1 MKYLV
6 MECSL
11 GYAVV
16 LDNEG
21 RFKRI
26 PNLGYEVGQELD
38 YVEEL
43 SMTEKLS
50 MIERSPSN
58 RSRVKRWI
66 AVAACFCILLLGGTL
81 WRAPAGTVRIKINPD
96 VRMTVNRF
104 DRVVKLEG
112 INEDGKKLI
121 QGYNAYGKDAKTV
134 SDTLADKA
142 VEMGYLKAGGHI
154 SVTADSKRDKWKRAM
169 EEKIL
174 VELEIHLNTDDDHDE
189 DNKKVPNFVINVGDT
204 DDDYKDWYEHDDKYD
219 YDDDDDEDSRGK
231 DRKEDEEHEKDDEED
246 DEESGNHTDDDDDED
261 DD

>member
-38 YVEEL
+38 YVEEV

-66 AVAACFCILLLGGTL
+66 AVAACFCIILLGGTL

-121 QGYNAYGKDAKTV
+121 QGYNAYGKDAKMV
-134 SDTLADKA
+134 SDTLADKS

-174 VELEIHLNTDDDHDE
+174 VELEFHLNTDDDHDE

-204 DDDYKDWYEHDDKYD
+204 DDDFEDWYEHDDKYD
-219 YDDDDDEDSRGK
+219 YDDDDEDSRGK
-231 DRKEDEEHEKDDEED
+231 DRKEDDEHEKDDEED
-246 DEESGNHTDDDDDED
+246 DGESGNHTDDDDDED
-261 DD
+261 D

>member
-50 MIERSPSN
+50 VIERSPSN

-142 VEMGYLKAGGHI
+142 VEMGYL
-154 SVTADSKRDKWKRAM
+154 R
-169 EEKIL
+169 
-174 VELEIHLNTDDDHDE
+174 
-189 DNKKVPNFVINVGDT
+189 
-204 DDDYKDWYEHDDKYD
+204 
-219 YDDDDDEDSRGK
+219 
-231 DRKEDEEHEKDDEED
+231 
-246 DEESGNHTDDDDDED
+246 
-261 DD
+261 